1 MRFYSLF
8 ILCLVLCIACK
19 TKNVSTTSETTPPP
33 PSQENY
39 ASHAITNVNLISMV
53 DDKIKPKQTVLI
65 KDGKIHQILDNQIL
79 RLPPQVKVIDAQ
91 GKYLMPGLSEMHA
104 HIPVAQDG
112 DDAYVKETL
121 FLYLANGITTIRG
134 MLGNPYHLE
143 LRPKVANGEIPGPR
157 IYTSSPSMNGNT
169 IPTKEEARAKTIQ
182 YQKDGYDFLKVHP
195 GIPLEAFNE
204 MVKTANEVGIPFA
217 GHVPMDVG
225 IHRAIEAKYQ
235 TIDHVDG
242 YIEGLV
248 PKGAVEDPNNNGFFG
263 YNFSKVADTDLI
275 SDLCKATKEAG
286 VWIVPTQ
293 SLMVRVTSGKTPEE
307 ILTEPEMKYLPSKT
321 RYQWRTQGR
330 QWLMSNSAMG
340 EGYAEKFIAIRN
352 QILKTMHEQGIGLLL
367 GSDSPQIFNV
377 PGFSIQHELQSL
389 VDAGLTPFQAI
400 ETGTKNVSK
409 FYNAKGEFGTI
420 MVGAAADLIL
430 LDANPLEDI
439 DNLKKKIGVFYR
451 GNYLAKADIEK
462 GLAEIAARHQ
472 E

>member
-1 MRFYSLF
+1 MRLHSLLLF
-8 ILCLVLCIACK
+8 CLVFCMACK
-19 TKNVSTTSETTPPP
+19 TKNVSTTSNTTPPP
-33 PSQENY
+33 KQEDY

-65 KDGKIHQILDNQIL
+65 KDGKIFQILDNKAI
-79 RLPPQVKVIDAQ
+79 RLPPEVKLIDAQ

-112 DDAYVKETL
+112 DETYVKETL

-143 LRPKVANGEIPGPR
+143 LKTKAANGEIPSPR

-169 IPTKEEARAKTIQ
+169 IPTKEQAREKTIQ
-182 YQKDGYDFLKVHP
+182 YQKEGYDFLKVHP

-204 MVKTANEVGIPFA
+204 MVKTANEVGIPFS

-225 IHRAIEAKYQ
+225 IHRAIEAKS
-235 TIDHVDG
+235 
-242 YIEGLV
+242 
-248 PKGAVEDPNNNGFFG
+248 N
-263 YNFSKVADTDLI
+263 
-275 SDLCKATKEAG
+275 LCKATKEAG
-286 VWIVPTQ
+286 IWIVPTQ
-293 SLMVRVTSGKTPEE
+293 SLMVRVTSGRSPEE
-307 ILTEPEMKYLPSKT
+307 ILNEPEMKYLPSKT

-330 QWLMSNSAMG
+330 QWLMGNSAMG
-340 EGYAEKFIAIRN
+340 ESYAEKFIAIRK
-352 QILKTMHEQGIGLLL
+352 QLLKTMQEQGVGLLL

-420 MVGAAADLIL
+420 MVGATADLIL

-439 DNLKKKIGVFYR
+439 DNLKKKVGVFYK

-462 GLAEIAARHQ
+462 GLAEIATRHK